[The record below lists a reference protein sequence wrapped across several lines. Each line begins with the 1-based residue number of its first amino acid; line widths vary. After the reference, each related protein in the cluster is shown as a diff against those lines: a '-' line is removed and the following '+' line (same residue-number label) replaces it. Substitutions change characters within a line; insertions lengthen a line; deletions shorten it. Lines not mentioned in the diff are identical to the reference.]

1 MKVGDV
7 VGFNCGDWSFKVKLT
22 EDLGDRFV
30 YQTVN
35 AAVGF
40 EADAPKGLFVE
51 LPPVKRKRK
60 RKV

>member
-1 MKVGDV
+1 MNVGDI
-7 VGFNCGDWSFKVKLT
+7 VGLNCGDWSFKVKLT

-35 AAVGF
+35 ATVGF

-51 LPPVKRKRK
+51 LPAKRKRK